1 MFTYSNVKTFFI
13 TYSEADNSL
22 ISIQNVP
29 KCGLETDYHPRC
41 NSLSDIRRTRYSP
54 SHFDGVYI
62 HRYQRGRR
70 PEINC
75 VCSIEVSVVSD
86 NIILSRRWHVKL
98 S

>member
-1 MFTYSNVKTFFI
+1 MFTYANIKTLFI

-29 KCGLETDYHPRC
+29 KWDLETDYHSRC
-41 NSLSDIRRTRYSP
+41 NSLSDIRCTRYSP
-54 SHFDGVYI
+54 SRFDGVYI

-75 VCSIEVSVVSD
+75 VCSIEVSVVSN
-86 NIILSRRWHVKL
+86 NIILSHLWHVKL